1 MGYNSYMMA
10 KGSNKCPRCGY
21 EYESWVEV
29 CPDCNVPV
37 RLVMNEAEVEH
48 DNPALGEGDNP
59 QWAIA
64 ANVPNAIIGSLI
76 KSQLE
81 DAGIPV
87 IMMRSRSADIAE
99 FSHNDYVA
107 QDIRVPGHLR
117 EQARQLIY
125 AAPDNLHLLDI
136 PQADEEDT
144 DSGSNPYK
152 SNLPEGWTLLPDEG
166 DMRERREMV
175 AGRGET
181 PSEWYWS
188 DERRQDSLAAA
199 DMPADMPQEN
209 TPVID
214 WRSQQ
219 GHMARENPFENEMFK
234 DEEWPKPQKWIKVLY
249 GVMLLAI
256 TLPFILQLF
265 EGLARFFK

>member
-1 MGYNSYMMA
+1 MMA
-10 KGSNKCPRCGY
+10 NSSYRCPQCGY

-29 CPDCNVPV
+29 CPDCNLPV
-37 RLVMNEAEVEH
+37 RRVYDEPEVAH

-87 IMMRSRSADIAE
+87 VMMRSRSADIAE
-99 FSHNDYVA
+99 FSHNDYVP

-125 AAPDNLHLLDI
+125 AAPDNLSLLDDFY
-136 PQADEEDT
+136 ADGQT
-144 DSGSNPYK
+144 DGESDPYK
-152 SNLPEGWTLLPDEG
+152 SNLPEGWTLLPGES
-166 DMRERREMV
+166 DMRARRELV

-181 PSEWYWS
+181 PAEWYWS
-188 DERRQDSLAAA
+188 DERPQDLA
-199 DMPADMPQEN
+199 DDTPAEAHESV
-209 TPVID
+209 PVLD

-219 GHMARENPFENEMFK
+219 GHMARANPFANEMLQ
-234 DEEWPKPQKWIKVLY
+234 DEEWPKPQKWIRVLY

-256 TLPFILQLF
+256 TLPFILQLL
-265 EGLARFFK
+265 EGLARFFNR